1 MAHATRRADNEGTNI
16 ARPSFME
23 TIRNRG
29 GITQETL
36 DKGLLTAMKDAHAEE
51 TVGLSEIEIEKLN
64 ARRMLRVASWS
75 TIFCA
80 VSCY

>member
-1 MAHATRRADNEGTNI
+1 
-16 ARPSFME
+16 ME